1 MDLRKFKLDELL
13 LAAIKSE
20 IDSKE
25 VYDKLAMKV
34 KSSYMKQRLE
44 FLAGEEKKHKAFLE
58 TVFRDAFPNKKIE
71 VPKKTPVPLPS
82 FDVDDKSPYVSE
94 VLEKAA
100 NAEKAARDFYETL
113 AKRFDHD
120 LEVKDGILH
129 LAMMEEIHQ
138 KLIELELDKIKA
150 EEDYIIDWPMMHSGP

>member
-44 FLAGEEKKHKAFLE
+44 FLAGEEKKHKTFLE
-58 TVFRDAFPNKKIE
+58 TVFRDSFPNKKIE
-71 VPKKTPVPLPS
+71 VPKTTPVPLPS
-82 FDVDDKSPYVSE
+82 FDVDAKSPYISE

-100 NAEKAARDFYETL
+100 NAEKAARDFYGAL
-113 AKRFDHD
+113 AMRFDKD
-120 LEVKDGILH
+120 LEIKDGIQH

-150 EEDYIIDWPMMHSGP
+150 EEDYVIDWPMMHSGP